1 LHPVNVPQAQATETL
16 KDVKVEADARTLS
29 PLPWQ
34 QQPLLQDTSQAQ
46 EI

>member
-1 LHPVNVPQAQATETL
+1 LHPANAPPVQATETL
-16 KDVKVEADARTLS
+16 KDVKVEVDAPTLC
-29 PLPWQ
+29 PLPLQ